1 MFTLELTKNELDAL
15 VATLDSAIRYDGV
28 KSVQGVAHLLG
39 KIQNATPK
47 VPETPPAPNPTTA
60 DMQGVVDAEKNNK

>member
-1 MFTLELTKNELDAL
+1 MFTLELTKEELNAFI
-15 VATLDSAIRYDGV
+15 ATLDSAIRYDGV

-47 VPETPPAPNPTTA
+47 APETPTPTTA